1 MDSVLDEDLPIERV
15 DEGQHKGVIRQIAK
29 EVASILTENEKM
41 LYIAHQGKTVFG
53 QKRDAVIAT
62 NNRMI
67 IFQRQRFR
75 GFVFDDFLWEDVK
88 DVDIEQ
94 GMMSALIRC
103 TLTDEEVLTVSGL
116 VKAQA
121 RVVYAICQQKEQEW
135 RERRRVRKMEEDRAK
150 AGGTEINMPAT
161 GPESTPVSDPV
172 ERLAKAKAMF
182 DEELISEAEY
192 ETLKANILSSI

>member
-1 MDSVLDEDLPIERV
+1 MDITQDEGLPIERV
-15 DEGQHKGVIRQIAK
+15 DEGQNKGVIRQIAK

-67 IFQRQRFR
+67 IFKRQRFR

-88 DVDIEQ
+88 DVDIDQ
-94 GMMSALIRC
+94 WMLSATIKC
-103 TLTDEEVLTVSGL
+103 TLTDGELLYVPGL

-135 RERRRVRKMEEDRAK
+135 RERRRVRQMEEDRAK
-150 AGGTEINMPAT
+150 AGGTEINMPSNGA
-161 GPESTPVSDPV
+161 ESAASDPV
-172 ERLAKAKAMF
+172 ERLAKAKTMF

-192 ETLKANILSSI
+192 ETLKANILSDV

>member
-1 MDSVLDEDLPIERV
+1 MDITQDEGLPIERV
-15 DEGQHKGVIRQIAK
+15 DEGQNKGVIRKIAK
-29 EVASILTENEKM
+29 EVASILTENERM

-53 QKRDAVIAT
+53 QKRDAVVAT

-75 GFVFDDFLWEDVK
+75 GFVFDDFLWEDIK
-88 DVDIEQ
+88 DIDIDQ
-94 GMMSALIRC
+94 WMLSATIKC
-103 TLTDEEVLTVSGL
+103 TLTDGELLYVPGL

-135 RERRRVRKMEEDRAK
+135 RERRRVRKMEEERAK
-150 AGGTEINMPAT
+150 AGGTQITMPAN
-161 GPESTPVSDPV
+161 GASSAASDPV

-192 ETLKANILSSI
+192 ETLKANILSSM